1 MNKAKYLVCAFFLI
15 APIGVSPKPSLK
27 FLIAAEEGDR
37 QVIKKAIAKKTNIN
51 IRDKHGDTA
60 LMWAAQKGH
69 VDAIG
74 HGDFTALIAASQAGH
89 AEIVRLLIAAK
100 ADLNRVNQAGN
111 TALMIAAEKEH
122 NEIVKLL
129 TEAGAK

>member
-1 MNKAKYLVCAFFLI
+1 MNKSKYLICVFILI
-15 APIGVSPKPSLK
+15 APFAISAKPSIKL
-27 FLIAAEEGDR
+27 LIAAEEGDTGG
-37 QVIKKAIAKKTNIN
+37 IKKAIAKKTNIN
-51 IRDKHGDTA
+51 IRDRHGDTD
-60 LMWAAQKGH
+60 LMWAAQQGH